1 MSGLSHATI
10 DAASDRSGPA
20 GPVRTAMQALFARL
34 GVRPDS
40 EAETARLRLLEG
52 VAPETGPC
60 RSAAARELKQRAH
73 AAAVTVEGGGSA
85 ALDIALDVL
94 AEELRRARPAGP
106 PPGRGAEGDPP
117 LRART
122 LGAPDR
128 PAGAGAAGQRPAG
141 LPGFLVCNEL
151 DKAEV
156 SVMAARHFG

>member
-1 MSGLSHATI
+1 MSGFPHATI

-73 AAAVTVEGGGSA
+73 AAAVTVEGGGPA

-94 AEELRRARPAGP
+94 AEEYDALDRRARHQAEVLKAIRLYAPEPWVRRIAQQALARPDSDLPA
-106 PPGRGAEGDPP
+106 
-117 LRART
+117 
-122 LGAPDR
+122 
-128 PAGAGAAGQRPAG
+128 